1 MNRRRQIPT
10 AEKRQFLLFMV
21 LCSIGGLAIFSST
34 ISKNPVLPILAQ
46 TLGADLQTIGL
57 IAAASTAT
65 GIVTSLWAG
74 SLSDRYGRRPMLIL
88 SGIVFFTAPVLY
100 LLVHTPFDLAL
111 VRVYHGLA
119 TAVFGPVAMAYVTDL
134 APVRRGER
142 LGYFSSFQLAGRSI
156 APLAGGAVL
165 AFGAWQ
171 WVYLVC
177 AIAGALTLAGTVLLP
192 EPESEPDRTGRE
204 SLEPAPVS
212 DTRGKGSA
220 LRAVVSDRTI
230 LITSLAEASG
240 FFAFGAI
247 EAFLPLYALNA
258 GIDTVMIG
266 LLFLVQVGVRTLTRP
281 LFGKV
286 SDQRGRKT
294 QITTGLLLTAVTAAL
309 FPYTTAWP
317 VLLCLSA
324 LFGMGFSVASAAT
337 SAFVAD
343 LAPGHGRGTALGL
356 MSTIMD
362 IGQAAGPVLMGGLL
376 TLFSYRAGFGV
387 TGAVVLVAA
396 VLFQWLAVEEQ
407 Q

>member
-1 MNRRRQIPT
+1 MNRLRQIPPT
-10 AEKRQFLLFMV
+10 EKRQFLIFMV

-57 IAAASTAT
+57 IAAASTVT
-65 GIVTSLWAG
+65 GIVTSFWAG

-88 SGIVFFTAPVLY
+88 SGIVFFTAPILY
-100 LLVHTPFDLAL
+100 LLVHTPLDLAL

-142 LGYFSSFQLAGRSI
+142 LGYFSSFQLAGRSV
-156 APLAGGAVL
+156 APLAGGAIL
-165 AFGAWQ
+165 AIGAWQ
-171 WVYLVC
+171 WVYMIC
-177 AIAGALTLAGTVLLP
+177 AVAGALTLAGMVLLP
-192 EPESEPDRTGRE
+192 EPDQRGRKGE
-204 SLEPAPVS
+204 EGEPAPVS
-212 DTRGKGSA
+212 EIQGGGSA
-220 LRAVVSDRTI
+220 FRTVIGDRTI

-247 EAFLPLYALNA
+247 EVFLPLYALSA

-343 LAPGHGRGTALGL
+343 LAPSHGRGTALGL

-376 TLFSYRAGFGV
+376 ALFSYRAGFGV
-387 TGAVVLVAA
+387 TGGVVLVCAF
-396 VLFQWLAVEEQ
+396 LFQWLAVEER
-407 Q
+407 